1 MLQAAVLQAR
11 PADPG
16 LELTVIDSS
25 LKSGECRKAVWG
37 STSVRF
43 VASVPMDQMSAF
55 YAEQDVLL
63 APSIWPESYG
73 LVSREALSAGL
84 WVVASEIGALADP
97 IRDGE
102 NGHRLPAG
110 DVRALI
116 ALLEQLSSQ
125 HPQPQPLFAF
135 PGERVPLHE
144 ELSRH
149 YEALL

>member
-1 MLQAAVLQAR
+1 MH
-11 PADPG
+11 
-16 LELTVIDSS
+16 
-25 LKSGECRKAVWG
+25 
-37 STSVRF
+37 
-43 VASVPMDQMSAF
+43 QMSAF

-110 DVRALI
+110 DAAALRAV
-116 ALLEQLSSQ
+116 LEQLSQQ
-125 HPQPQPLFAF
+125 HPQPQVLLAF
-135 PGERVPLHE
+135 SGERVPLHE

-149 YEALL
+149 YGSLL